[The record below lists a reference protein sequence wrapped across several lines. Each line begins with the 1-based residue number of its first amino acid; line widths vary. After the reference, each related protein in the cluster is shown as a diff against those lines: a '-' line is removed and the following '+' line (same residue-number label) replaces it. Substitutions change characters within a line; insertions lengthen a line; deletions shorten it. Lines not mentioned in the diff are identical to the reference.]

1 MREFVV
7 PKSGE
12 VEAEDAGSAS
22 VSAMRGFGR
31 ALLAGVPGGA
41 AVVFDQEMR
50 VRFAEGVALARAGVG
65 PMVGRLLPDLM
76 RADAWQQLREPYQAA
91 LDGRTT
97 KFDYS
102 GSGSSFSIHVSPIVL
117 PGETC
122 GGLAVS
128 HAVSEQRRL
137 ESAIVE
143 REDAAEASEE
153 LLRSAF
159 DRAPIG
165 MALIGP
171 DGRWLRVNDECC
183 RMFGYG
189 REELVGTTLPKLA
202 HPDDRCDDDDSF
214 AAAAGGERRY
224 LHKDRSVVWVDVR
237 SQLIRDPSGEPLYVV
252 AHLQDISERRAALEG
267 LRDSERTLRAVIDN
281 TPSVICV
288 KGRDHRYQL
297 VNREFEEWCG
307 IESDRILGHRSD
319 EMPWG
324 SIVEH
329 QGAKDQLVLDGG
341 DTVLEEET
349 MLRHNRERVY
359 LTTRFPLFDERGEI
373 HAVCSASTDITERR
387 DEERSKRERLQCSVE
402 IHAALA
408 QERFVLHGQP
418 IVNLASMQVEQAE
431 LLVRMLRV
439 RGGTELVSP
448 AELLPTAERFGLI
461 GLIDEWVVDRA
472 VEHAAAGHRIEVN
485 LSAKTISDADQVNRI
500 EQVVLNSG
508 APPQNLIFEITET
521 AVADHLDAAREFA
534 LRLRRLGCAFALDDF
549 GVGHGTFRYLRHL
562 PVDYLKIDLQFVRD
576 LLSDPADRDV
586 VQAIIGVARQFEIK
600 TIAEGVED
608 QATLEELRRMGVDYA
623 QGYEIGRPVPLAEL
637 WTPTTVKER

>member
-1 MREFVV
+1 LGRWTIVREF
-7 PKSGE
+7 GE
-12 VEAEDAGSAS
+12 LEAEDAGSAS
-22 VSAMRGFGR
+22 VSAMSGFGR
-31 ALLAGVPGGA
+31 ALLAGVPDGA
-41 AVVFDQEMR
+41 AVVFDPEMR
-50 VRFAEGVALARAGVG
+50 VRFAEGAGLARSGLG
-65 PMVGRLLPDLM
+65 PMTGRLLPDLM
-76 RADAWQQLREPYQAA
+76 RAEAWQQLKEPYEAA
-91 LDGRTT
+91 IEGRTT
-97 KFDYS
+97 RFDYS
-102 GSGSSFSIHVSPIVL
+102 GGGALFSIHVSPFVL
-117 PGETC
+117 PDKLP

-137 ESAIVE
+137 ESAMVE

-183 RMFGYG
+183 LILGYP
-189 REELVGTTLPKLA
+189 RDELVGTTLAELR
-202 HPDDRCDDDDSF
+202 HPDDRSQDRDAL
-214 AAAAGGERRY
+214 AAAVAGEKR
-224 LHKDRSVVWVDVR
+224 LVQKDGSVVWVDVR
-237 SQLIRDPSGEPLYVV
+237 SEMIRDSFGEPLYVV
-252 AHLQDISERRAALEG
+252 AHLQDISERRAALKR
-267 LRDSERTLRAVIDN
+267 LSDSERTLRAVIDN

-307 IESDRILGHRSD
+307 FDSDQILGHRAD
-319 EMPWG
+319 ELPWA
-324 SIVEH
+324 SAVEH
-329 QGAKDQLVLDGG
+329 QSVKDQLVLDGAAP
-341 DTVLEEET
+341 VLEEEIV
-349 MLRHNRERVY
+349 LSSGKERVY
-359 LTTRFPLFDERGEI
+359 LTTRFPLFDERGGI
-373 HAVCSASTDITERR
+373 QAVCSASTDITERR
-387 DEERSKRERLQCSVE
+387 HEERSKRERLQCSVD

-408 QERFVLHGQP
+408 QDRFVLHGQP

-439 RGGTELVSP
+439 RGGTDLMEP

-461 GLIDEWVVDRA
+461 GLIDEWVVDQA
-472 VEHAAAGHRIEVN
+472 VQHAAAGHRIEVN
-485 LSAKTISDADQVNRI
+485 LSAKTISDVDQVNRI
-500 EQVVLNSG
+500 EQAVLNSA

-534 LRLRRLGCAFALDDF
+534 QRLRKLGCAFALDDF

-576 LLSDPADRDV
+576 LLSDEADRDV

-608 QATLEELRRMGVDYA
+608 QATLQELHRMGVDYA
-623 QGYEIGRPVPLAEL
+623 QGYWIGRPIPLTEL
-637 WTPTTVKER
+637 WTPITVKE